1 MIVYVMILVI
11 DYNVFLMFWMLIN
24 FIVCIGLFGY
34 NCFLMCK
41 DGYFGYGCW
50 SKCECNDL

>member
-1 MIVYVMILVI
+1 MIVYMILVI